1 MPRPMK
7 ISSEGTGSRSK
18 KRLSRMQIRM
28 THPISRRGPF
38 KRITNLSEIYLVI
51 GRSVVLPT
59 RDACRH
65 SAQQTLGPFSAAR
78 LFIVNFHYMRKH
90 GASQLYESTV
100 FGRRAGSWLLCV
112 QSKTGLP
119 RKIRSRPVL
128 YAVFSERAS
137 GCLRVLAIPVQ
148 EGHNLGT
155 GAGGVGAEAVGTNA
169 GGDAF
174 LDCPGHSVSIVS
186 IGGHIRENG
195 GPPVRSQS
203 A

>member
-18 KRLSRMQIRM
+18 KRLRRMQIRM
-28 THPISRRGPF
+28 THPSSRRGPF
-38 KRITNLSEIYLVI
+38 KRITNLSEIYLDI
-51 GRSVVLPT
+51 GRSAVLPT

-78 LFIVNFHYMRKH
+78 LFIVSFHYMRKH
-90 GASQLYESTV
+90 GAYQLYESKV

-137 GCLRVLAIPVQ
+137 DAYASLLSRYKKATIWARVQ
-148 EGHNLGT
+148 GT
-155 GAGGVGAEAVGTNA
+155 SG
-169 GGDAF
+169 
-174 LDCPGHSVSIVS
+174 LKLL
-186 IGGHIRENG
+186 
-195 GPPVRSQS
+195 PPVPEVMPSLTAHATAS